1 MVAELRRALPDVAV
15 EPMRR
20 RHLRAVMAIE
30 QAVYPRSWSPAL
42 FAAELAG
49 GPGRCYRVALA
60 PGPPLGGM
68 LPRRQ
73 VVGYAG
79 LLLLQGGEAHVT
91 TVAVHPAEHRRKVAT
106 RLLVSLLR
114 HAREGGAEAVTL
126 EVRLGNRGAQR
137 LYASFGFAPVGVRP
151 RYYPETR
158 EDALIMW
165 VHELQGPAFGALL
178 DEQAAR
184 VDEPGGASGAPDLHV
199 PWVRGRVGLDGRVGD
214 GG

>member
-1 MVAELRRALPDVAV
+1 MVAQLRRALSDVTV

-30 QAVYPRSWSPAL
+30 QAVYPRAWSPAL

-49 GPGRCYRVALA
+49 GPERWYRVALA
-60 PGPPLGGM
+60 PQSRLGGM
-68 LPRRQ
+68 VPRRQ

-79 LLLLQGGEAHVT
+79 VLSHGGEAHVT
-91 TVAVHPAEHRRKVAT
+91 TVAVHPAQHRRKVAT

-114 HAREGGAEAVTL
+114 HARDAGAQAATL
-126 EVRLGNRGAQR
+126 EVRVGNRGAQR
-137 LYASFGFAPVGVRP
+137 LYTSFGFAPVGVRP

-165 VHELQGPAFGALL
+165 VHELQGPAFARLL

-184 VDEPGGASGAPDLHV
+184 IGEPGGASGAPDLHV